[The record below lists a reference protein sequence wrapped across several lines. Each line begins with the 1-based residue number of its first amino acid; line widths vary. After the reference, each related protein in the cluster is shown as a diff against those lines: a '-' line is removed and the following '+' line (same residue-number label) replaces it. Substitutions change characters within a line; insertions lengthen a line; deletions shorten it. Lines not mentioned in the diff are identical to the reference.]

1 MNRHRTEPI
10 GDSVGDAALVRRTLD
25 GDPDAFGRLLRL
37 HDPAMRRVAYR
48 LLGRGD
54 AMDDALQ
61 EAYLK
66 AYRALRTYRVDAK
79 FSSWLYRIV
88 YNACLDELRRA
99 QRRPVSDFGGHDPES
114 PTPGPERTATAAA
127 VVRDALDALPID
139 QRAAVVLVDGEGLD
153 HRTVANLLDV
163 PPGTV
168 ASRLSRG
175 RAVLRRMIGDADDD

>member
-1 MNRHRTEPI
+1 
-10 GDSVGDAALVRRTLD
+10 
-25 GDPDAFGRLLRL
+25 
-37 HDPAMRRVAYR
+37 MRRVAYR
-48 LLGRGD
+48 LLGRSN

-79 FSSWLYRIV
+79 FSSWLFRIV
-88 YNACLDELRRA
+88 YNACLDEMRRA
-99 QRRPVSDFGGHDPES
+99 QRRPVSDLDGHDPES
-114 PTPGPERTATAAA
+114 PSPGPEREATASA
-127 VVRDALDALPID
+127 VVRNALAALPVD

-153 HRTVANLLDV
+153 HRTVADLLDV

-175 RAVLRRMIGDADDD
+175 RALLRRLIGEGNDD